1 MSAVVRWKEMI
12 LAEHAQ
18 TDRIRAAERPADHWT
33 EYAGQFRDDPHRS
46 GDALL
51 DALRARLQPTDTLT
65 DVGAGG
71 GRLALPLALHCRRVT
86 AVEPSPS
93 MAAVLLQ
100 AAADYGIA
108 NIDLVE
114 SDWLAAPTAP
124 TELTLC
130 SHVVYT
136 IQDIAPFVSK
146 LTQSARRLCLAVLF
160 QRPPQTQL
168 YPLWPQVHGE
178 PRHPL
183 PSLPEFLA
191 VLSELGLNPEVTE
204 LPHQPARGFDSPES
218 ARELLSRRLYLRPH
232 TPPMQRFESL
242 RPHLLE
248 QHENG
253 HWQLTNA
260 PQLTPCLVAWPGQA
274 N

>member
-1 MSAVVRWKEMI
+1 MSAVLRWQEMI
-12 LAEHAQ
+12 RAEHAQ

-51 DALRARLQPTDTLT
+51 DALRARLLPADTLT

-93 MAAVLLQ
+93 MAAVLRQ
-100 AAADYGIA
+100 AAAEYGIS

-114 SDWLAAPTAP
+114 SDWLAAQTAP
-124 TELTLC
+124 TDATLC

-168 YPLWPQVHGE
+168 YPLWQQVHGE
-178 PRHPL
+178 PRLPL

-191 VLSELGLNPEVTE
+191 VLSELSLDPEVTE
-204 LPHQPARGFDSPES
+204 LPHQPPRGFDTPES
-218 ARELLSRRLYLRPH
+218 ARDLLSRRLYLRPD

-242 RPHLLE
+242 LPHLLE
-248 QHENG
+248 QNETGN
-253 HWQLTNA
+253 WQLTHA
-260 PQLTPCLVAWPGQA
+260 PQLTPCLVAWPGEA